1 MLGTYTFQNAYLTN
15 IIINP
20 VSQSHRRRFG
30 AVFSCHFLPLQVS
43 LGKSYLSSSCLA
55 MASRCLRSLRPRGRV
70 TFTTTLQSCKF
81 HSAVAKITTI
91 DSQGMP
97 VSRETGIMIG
107 EPDEN
112 FVYVEPEVGNTFK
125 SAIIQQIGTSGA
137 SKHSEV
143 CETLPLQFNH
153 DSKDFSHSKKL
164 SIAIVNLACID
175 ARSESLPHPRIAIGQ
190 NLGHAK
196 GKVSS
201 ATLWLSGNWH
211 AITLDGTPDGQY
223 SEPNSL
229 ILRISNHS
237 IYSPVLQRALNE
249 CREKAASN

>member
-1 MLGTYTFQNAYLTN
+1 
-15 IIINP
+15 
-20 VSQSHRRRFG
+20 
-30 AVFSCHFLPLQVS
+30 
-43 LGKSYLSSSCLA
+43 

-107 EPDEN
+107 EPNEN

-153 DSKDFSHSKKL
+153 DSKDFSHK
-164 SIAIVNLACID
+164 
-175 ARSESLPHPRIAIGQ
+175 SLPHPRIAIGQ

-211 AITLDGTPDGQY
+211 AITLDGTPDESFERMSRESGL
-223 SEPNSL
+223 ELNG
-229 ILRISNHS
+229 
-237 IYSPVLQRALNE
+237 ALE
-249 CREKAASN
+249 LLKDS